1 MPRTV
6 KYFCAFPSP
15 FAALADT
22 RIDDLV
28 AQAGAVLEAIPLVPP
43 PQPEPSGLAA
53 QIAEYKASYLLD
65 DAGRWAKRLGVP
77 WKPPQQRMVD
87 TTDATAGYYY
97 ARAQGKERGYRN
109 AVFRARW
116 GEGRDISDHT
126 VLAEC
131 AAKAGLAREAF
142 LEALRTKQYH
152 DEVPK
157 ALLRC
162 IEDRVFGVPI
172 FVVDGKRFWGNDRL
186 DFLAEELRTSG

>member
-6 KYFCAFPSP
+6 KYFFAFPSP

-22 RIDDLV
+22 RIDDLI
-28 AQAGAVLEAIPLVPP
+28 ARAGAVLEPIPIVPP
-43 PQPEPSGLAA
+43 PQPGPTGLAA
-53 QIAEYKASYLLD
+53 QLAEFKLSYLLE
-65 DAGRWAKRLGVP
+65 DAARWAKRLGIP
-77 WKPPQQRMVD
+77 WKPPQAGVVD
-87 TTDATAGYYY
+87 STAAAAGHYF

-116 GEGRDISDHT
+116 SEGRDIRDHA

-131 AAKAGLAREAF
+131 AVRAGLERDVF
-142 LEALRTKQYH
+142 LDALRSKRYH

-157 ALLRC
+157 ALALCMQER
-162 IEDRVFGVPI
+162 IFGVPI

-186 DFLAEELRTSG
+186 DFLAEELAS